1 MKLTKHL
8 FILVFVMLLTTSV
21 DGQIGG
27 RYLYEFLSL
36 DNSARITGLGGS
48 AIAVKDGDAA
58 LAFRNPASLDSSAH
72 GAITFQHNFYLSD
85 IQSGYFGYAH
95 RIGDSRYTLH
105 AGVLYVDYG
114 SFDQT
119 DILGDITGEFDAGEQ
134 AYVVGMASQL
144 NENYSVGVN
153 IKYISSRLEA
163 YKSTAIS
170 GDLSGMYYNP
180 ESRFAASIVIN
191 NIGGVLTQY
200 TDVTNGELPLSIQVG
215 ISKRL
220 KHLPFRY
227 SIIAHHLDEW
237 NIAYD
242 DPAQRDNNILFG
254 SEDNGDEGPGFADK
268 LFRHIIFNGE
278 FLFGKKENFKV
289 RLGYNYLRRKE
300 LNLDSQFTL
309 SGFSLGVGFKVNRFR
324 LDYGYGGYHY
334 SNGAHFLGI
343 STQLSEFSGKRKL

>member
-1 MKLTKHL
+1 MKLTKHYFL
-8 FILVFVMLLTTSV
+8 LGALVLMTLNSN
-21 DGQIGG
+21 GQIGG
-27 RYLYEFLSL
+27 QYLYEFLSL

-72 GAITFQHNFYLSD
+72 GALTFQHNFYLSD

-95 RIGDSRYTLH
+95 RLKDTRYTLH
-105 AGVLYVDYG
+105 AGVLYVNYG
-114 SFDQT
+114 SFDET
-119 DILGDITGEFDAGEQ
+119 DVLGDVIGEFDAGEQ
-134 AYVVGMASQL
+134 AYTLGFASQL

-153 IKYISSRLEA
+153 IKYISSRFEA
-163 YKSTAIS
+163 FKSTAIS
-170 GDLSGMYYNP
+170 GDLSGMYYHP
-180 ESRFAASIVIN
+180 QSRFTASLVIN
-191 NIGGVLTQY
+191 NIGGVLSQY
-200 TDVTNGELPLSIQVG
+200 TDQTEGDLPLSIQIG
-215 ISKRL
+215 LSKRL

-227 SIIAHHLDEW
+227 SIIVHHLDEW

-242 DPAQRDNNILFG
+242 DPNQQDNNILFG
-254 SEDNGDEGPGFADK
+254 SDDSGDDGPGFADI

-278 FLFGKKENFKV
+278 FLFGKKENFRV

-300 LNLDSQFTL
+300 LNLESQFTL
-309 SGFSLGVGFKVNRFR
+309 SGFSLGVGFKVNRFK

-343 STQLSEFSGKRKL
+343 STQLSEFSGKRRM